1 MLARARV
8 ADEARREQ
16 QASGSA
22 SMLIVCGRCGQVL
35 GMLCAGHVFIKH
47 HHREIVADRI
57 VAIKCEECGQVWRAI
72 DSQPG

>member
-16 QASGSA
+16 QANP

-57 VAIKCEECGQVWRAI
+57 VAIKCEDCGQVWRAI
-72 DSQPG
+72 DSQA